1 MRDSL
6 TVSLIQTATH
16 WHDPA
21 ANRDLF
27 DDWFTGL
34 PADSELVLLPEMF
47 STGFTMSSREV
58 AEVMGGPT
66 TRWMQQRAVE
76 LGRVLCGSVVIRDGD
91 RYVNRFCWATPDGE
105 IQHYD
110 KRHRFRMAGE
120 HEHYDAGGARIVFEL
135 DGWRVCP
142 MVCYDLRFPVW
153 FRNRGDYD
161 LLLCVA
167 NWPAVRRDAWNA
179 LLRARA
185 IENQAYVAAVN
196 VVGDDGNDVAYVGDS
211 SVYGPEGETL
221 VAPSGAPGIFSHT
234 LDKAALDD
242 YRAAFP
248 AWQDA
253 DRFSLTGSEGD

>member
-1 MRDSL
+1 MQTL
-6 TVSLIQTATH
+6 TVSIIQSELH
-16 WHDPA
+16 WHDAGENQRQFA
-21 ANRDLF
+21 ATIASIDHASDLI
-27 DDWFTGL
+27 
-34 PADSELVLLPEMF
+34 VLPEMF
-47 STGFTMSSREV
+47 TTGFTMDASNNAEAMDGSSI
-58 AEVMGGPT
+58 T
-66 TRWMQQRAVE
+66 WMQETAVTANSS
-76 LGRVLCGSVVIRDGD
+76 VCGSLIIEENGHYYNRFIQVSPDGD
-91 RYVNRFCWATPDGE
+91 L
-105 IQHYD
+105 QSYD
-110 KRHRFRMAGE
+110 KRHLFRLADEQHHFSPGSQKITIE
-120 HEHYDAGGARIVFEL
+120 LNGFRI
-135 DGWRVCP
+135 CP

-196 VVGDDGNDVAYVGDS
+196 VVGDDGNDVAYAGDS

-221 VAPSGAPGIFSHT
+221 VAASGAPGIFSHT
-234 LDKAALDD
+234 LDKAALED

-253 DRFSLTGSEGD
+253 DRFSFDG

>member
-27 DDWFTGL
+27 DDWFAKL
-34 PADSELVLLPEMF
+34 PADCELVLLPEMF
-47 STGFTMSSREV
+47 TTGFTMRSREV

-66 TRWMQQRAVE
+66 TSWMRDRAAE
-76 LGRVLCGSVVIRDGD
+76 LGCVLCGSVVIRDGD
-91 RYVNRFCWATPDGE
+91 RYFNRFCWATPEGE

-120 HEHYDAGGARIVFEL
+120 HEHYDAGDARVVFEL

-142 MVCYDLRFPVW
+142 MICYDLRFPVW
-153 FRNRGDYD
+153 FRNRDDYD
-161 LLLCVA
+161 VLLCVA
-167 NWPAVRRDAWNA
+167 NWPTARRSAWNA
-179 LLRARA
+179 LLPARA
-185 IENQAYVAAVN
+185 IENQTYVAAVN
-196 VVGDDGNDVAYVGDS
+196 VVGEDGNNVTYAGDS

-234 LDKAALDD
+234 LDKAALDR

-253 DRFSLTGSEGD
+253 DRFSFDGSSG